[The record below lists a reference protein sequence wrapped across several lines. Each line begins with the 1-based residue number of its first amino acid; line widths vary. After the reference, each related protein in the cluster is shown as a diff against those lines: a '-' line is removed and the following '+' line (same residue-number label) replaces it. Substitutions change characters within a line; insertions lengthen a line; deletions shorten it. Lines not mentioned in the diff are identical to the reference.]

1 MSRITRSR
9 IPLSCAL
16 GAVCLASVAAAGDA
30 QSSYLSDAGRK
41 FFYEIVLPKL
51 AQNGCPSCHAVG
63 YMHPNVT
70 VYEEILRRLAIGDS
84 PTNNAVIYKI
94 ANVRSIAPDRP
105 NHPGGQR
112 CANVDSEPCASIQ
125 RWWIIEFGDP
135 SNNRT
140 EASQH
145 E

>member
-1 MSRITRSR
+1 MFRVRTTMM
-9 IPLSCAL
+9 
-16 GAVCLASVAAAGDA
+16 AVCCLLAGASVAELHG
-30 QSSYLSDAGRK
+30 SGESMEGRR
-41 FFYEIVLPKL
+41 FYYDKVLPQL

-94 ANVRSIAPDRP
+94 ANLRSIAPNRP
-105 NHPGGQR
+105 EHPGGQR
-112 CANVDSEPCASIQ
+112 CATVDSEPCASIQ
-125 RWWIIEFGDP
+125 QWWQIEFGAD
-135 SNNRT
+135 R
-140 EASQH
+140 ASGSAHH